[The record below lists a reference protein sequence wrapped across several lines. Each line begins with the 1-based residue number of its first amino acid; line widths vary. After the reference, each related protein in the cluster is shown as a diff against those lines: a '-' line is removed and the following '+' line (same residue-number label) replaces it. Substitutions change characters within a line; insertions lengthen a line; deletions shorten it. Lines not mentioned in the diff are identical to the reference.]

1 MEPARRE
8 AVRWRSAKAKGEARG
23 EGTKGVA
30 ELFGDKGGAG
40 VHLRSFGEW
49 LTRAFFWVSYLFTL
63 LLAWTKP
70 WAVFLPA
77 LLVLAW
83 WWEGRRKIDRQAGL
97 LAGAVFVGLLSATLF
112 QETMTAMVVE
122 EQGAVGVALFSG
134 LGLILAVASGRLLLA
149 LAAGRGGRITWYAEA
164 SLLLAPVVLG
174 LFLVLLT
181 PLLYPS
187 LFREP
192 EGRKEVV
199 KENEAP

>member
-1 MEPARRE
+1 M
-8 AVRWRSAKAKGEARG
+8 RWRSTKAKGEVREERA
-23 EGTKGVA
+23 KGVA
-30 ELFGDKGGAG
+30 EFLGGRGGAR
-40 VHLRSFGEW
+40 VRLRSLGEW
-49 LTRAFFWVSYLFTL
+49 LTRAFFWVGYLFTL

-70 WAVFLPA
+70 WALFMPP

-83 WWEGRRKIDRQAGL
+83 WWEGRKRIDRQTGL

-112 QETMTAMVVE
+112 QETMAAMVLE
-122 EQGAVGVALFSG
+122 DQGAVGVALFSG
-134 LGLILAVASGRLLLA
+134 LALTSAVASGRLLLA
-149 LAAGRGGRITWYAEA
+149 LAAWRGGRIAWYAEA

-174 LFLVLLT
+174 LLLVLFT

-199 KENEAP
+199 KENEAS

>member
-1 MEPARRE
+1 M
-8 AVRWRSAKAKGEARG
+8 RWRSAKAKGEARG
-23 EGTKGVA
+23 EGTKEVA

-40 VHLRSFGEW
+40 VRLRWFGEW
-49 LTRAFFWVSYLFTL
+49 LTRAFFWASYLFTL
-63 LLAWTKP
+63 LLAWSKP
-70 WAVFLPA
+70 WAVFLPP

-112 QETMTAMVVE
+112 QESMIAMVVE

-134 LGLILAVASGRLLLA
+134 LALILAVVSGRLLLA
-149 LAAGRGGRITWYAEA
+149 FAAGRGGRIAWYAEV

-174 LFLVLLT
+174 LLLVLLT

-192 EGRKEVV
+192 ERRKEVV
-199 KENEAP
+199 KENEAS

>member
-8 AVRWRSAKAKGEARG
+8 AVRWRSARAKGEARE
-23 EGTKGVA
+23 EGTKGA
-30 ELFGDKGGAG
+30 AKLFGDKRDAR
-40 VHLRSFGEW
+40 VRLRSLGEW
-49 LTRAFFWVSYLFTL
+49 LTGAFFWVSYLFTL

-70 WAVFLPA
+70 WALFLPP

-112 QETMTAMVVE
+112 QETMAAMVVE
-122 EQGAVGVALFSG
+122 ERGAVGVALFSG
-134 LGLILAVASGRLLLA
+134 LALILAVASGRLLLA
-149 LAAGRGGRITWYAEA
+149 LAARRGGRIAWYAEA

-174 LFLVLLT
+174 LFLVLFT

-187 LFREP
+187 LFREA
-192 EGRKEVV
+192 EGRKEVL
-199 KENEAP
+199 KENGAS